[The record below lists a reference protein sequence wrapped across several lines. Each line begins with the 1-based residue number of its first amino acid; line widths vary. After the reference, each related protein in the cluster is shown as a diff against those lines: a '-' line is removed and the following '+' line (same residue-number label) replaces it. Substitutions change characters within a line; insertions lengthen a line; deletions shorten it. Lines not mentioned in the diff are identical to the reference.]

1 MAKQYQNIDKL
12 SSIYLIQFS
21 SSKYNDYNLKYFSM
35 VETGHDDTNTVK
47 EQELVSENIDKVE
60 DLTSSQEKSTSKIAD
75 LYQKIEDSVKSI
87 EEPRRNSAGNN
98 SLPPPPNGA
107 PPNLPES
114 VRIESS
120 SATDDKPTTKKK
132 KKYGMK
138 KKKSDISK
146 LP

>member
-1 MAKQYQNIDKL
+1 MI
-12 SSIYLIQFS
+12 
-21 SSKYNDYNLKYFSM
+21 
-35 VETGHDDTNTVK
+35 ETGNDNTNTVK
-47 EQELVSENIDKVE
+47 EQQSVSENIDKVE

-98 SLPPPPNGA
+98 SLPLPPNGA

>member
-1 MAKQYQNIDKL
+1 MI
-12 SSIYLIQFS
+12 
-21 SSKYNDYNLKYFSM
+21 
-35 VETGHDDTNTVK
+35 ETGNDNTNTVI
-47 EQELVSENIDKVE
+47 EQQSVSENIDKVE